1 MTSDP
6 ASEVIRGRKFKKCIF
21 LHSEGSTPLG
31 TLKEAIEAAEAVEAV
46 KVVETVEAIE
56 AAAVE
61 AIVAIEA
68 VSSLQAK

>member
-21 LHSEGSTPLG
+21 LHSEGNNPSG
-31 TLKEAIEAAEAVEAV
+31 TEGDSLRAIEAAEAVEVA
-46 KVVETVEAIE
+46 EAVEAIE

-61 AIVAIEA
+61 AILAIEA
-68 VSSLQAK
+68 VGSLQAK